1 MTNLFIPHPAEA
13 LILARVPQDLRE
25 RVARLRLM
33 IFDVDGVL
41 TDGRLH
47 YGEHGET
54 VKIFH
59 ALDGF
64 GLRMLHESGI
74 EVAFMTGRDS
84 PTVSR
89 RAAELGISEVQQGVR
104 DKSAAVAALAQRHG
118 LDLAEVGFMGDD
130 IIDLAAMQRVG
141 FAASVAEAPTY
152 VGQAA
157 HWIAQRPAG
166 HGAVRECCD
175 LILAS
180 QGRLGGY
187 VANRTRSPVTAGGSE
202 Q

>member
-1 MTNLFIPHPAEA
+1 MAIPLPPHPAEA
-13 LILARVPQDLRE
+13 LILARVPQDVRE

-41 TDGRLH
+41 TDGRLY

-54 VKIFH
+54 VKRFH

-74 EVAFMTGRDS
+74 EVVFMTGRDS

-104 DKSAAVAALAQRHG
+104 DKSAAVTALAQRCNVE
-118 LDLAEVGFMGDD
+118 LDDVGFMGDD

-152 VGQAA
+152 VAQAA
-157 HWIAQRPAG
+157 HWVAPRPAG
-166 HGAVRECCD
+166 DPVPPATAR
-175 LILAS
+175 
-180 QGRLGGY
+180 R
-187 VANRTRSPVTAGGSE
+187 ANAAT
-202 Q
+202 